1 MSIEPLIELL
11 PEYARDLGQNLKHL
25 AEETCLSD
33 QRKWGTF
40 LASACATGE
49 PRVTKAAAEAATAG
63 GLSEEA
69 SRAAR
74 AAAAIMGM
82 NNVYYRTIHLLEN
95 REYQTLPAKL
105 RMNIIA
111 NPGVDK
117 TDFELWCLAVSAI
130 NACAACLDAHEEEL
144 KKRAVPAI
152 QVQASLR
159 IAAVIVATA
168 RVLGSEGAPA

>member
-1 MSIEPLIELL
+1 MSIEALTLRL
-11 PEYARDLGQNLKHL
+11 PEYARDLGLNLKHL
-25 AEETCLSD
+25 AEEPHLSD

-49 PRVTKAAAEAATAG
+49 PRVTKALAEAAKEA

-69 SRAAR
+69 DRAAR

-82 NNVYYRTIHLLEN
+82 NNVYYRTLHLLEN
-95 REYQTLPAKL
+95 HEYQTLPARL

-130 NACAACLDAHEEEL
+130 NACAACMDAHEEEL
-144 KKRAVPAI
+144 KKRAVPAL
-152 QVQASLR
+152 QVQAALR
-159 IAAVIVATA
+159 IAAVVVATA
-168 RVLGSEGAPA
+168 KVLGSEGAEP